1 MNTKGQICEGT
12 VSNIFFTRE
21 GKIVTPPLSCGM
33 LPGILRGFVCETT
46 DVQEQI
52 LYPQDIAA
60 FDECFVT
67 NSLMGIMPVHDLDGM
82 IFSSRA
88 VSTALREKYHAACVH
103 QQTALY

>member
-1 MNTKGQICEGT
+1 M
-12 VSNIFFTRE
+12 
-21 GKIVTPPLSCGM
+21 TPPLSCGM

-82 IFSSRA
+82 
-88 VSTALREKYHAACVH
+88 REKYHAACVH